1 MRDEIPYPTP
11 RLAEHLSRTS
21 AGESYS
27 LHQFQLCEL
36 VLARFHRRL
45 QRLERMRCFYLPF
58 QTLPRP
64 ASRLEPPGAKQL
76 EGLC

>member
-21 AGESYS
+21 ESYS

-36 VLARFHRRL
+36 VLARLHRRR

-64 ASRLEPPGAKQL
+64 ASHLEPPGAKQ
-76 EGLC
+76 GLC